1 MDYFITKGILNG
13 GNIESGIIAVYSARS
28 NSGIWS
34 LISLTKTMTLA
45 NDVKIGVP
53 LSVATTR
60 NAYCCRS
67 AEYFSGFKAIKVDS
81 WEYFEISRRN

>member
-1 MDYFITKGILNG
+1 M
-13 GNIESGIIAVYSARS
+13 
-28 NSGIWS
+28 
-34 LISLTKTMTLA
+34 ISLTKTMTLA

-81 WEYFEISRRN
+81 